1 MGLSADAAAA
11 SAVVST
17 MTGPVPCGSLGTT
30 LMHEH
35 ILWFGGPKLTDPGYT
50 PIPEQRTGLE
60 ADRVMEIT
68 ILAPSHLKLFVAK
81 FRL

>member
-1 MGLSADAAAA
+1 
-11 SAVVST
+11 
-17 MTGPVPCGSLGTT
+17 
-30 LMHEH
+30 MHEH
-35 ILWFGGPKLTDPGYT
+35 ILWFGGQKPTDPGYT

-81 FRL
+81 FTL